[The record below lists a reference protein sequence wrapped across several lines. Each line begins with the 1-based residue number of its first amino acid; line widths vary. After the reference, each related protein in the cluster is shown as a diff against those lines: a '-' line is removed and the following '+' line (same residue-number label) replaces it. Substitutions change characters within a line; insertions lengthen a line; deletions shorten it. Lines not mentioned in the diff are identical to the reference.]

1 MTNPTLKTAGNRR
14 DWLLIVLCL
23 FTVTFFVYRDFEV
36 RMLYGYAV
44 LAMILGLHVL
54 CRLWQN
60 RAPGMDPLRMA
71 LLLLAAAVLVNFL
84 RPDSRHNSDTIS
96 FIISMVICC
105 GFVILSRPSERMGR
119 LALALCFAGAV
130 ALTGYIFFFENNPWY
145 FWNWF
150 MPKVSETAAAYT
162 SYYVPKGYSF
172 TLGGC
177 TQTDYTLFLGLAAC
191 GGYVTCGRKFDWKSA
206 VASLFGIFFLYS
218 ILIVGR
224 RGELLGAAACLAILV
239 LALCGKKQRRFL
251 IIGGIIAGVVGF
263 GAVVVLMS
271 LLPYYF
277 GIVDSP
283 TLALSINLLYTV
295 ALLWK
300 FRKYV
305 DLKLA
310 ALPTAI
316 YSVLAA
322 VMVHLIGDIEVR
334 ALAIALAVLLMALSV
349 YFLAFARR
357 IKVRGS
363 MALGIACSSVAGVT
377 GGLFGVGGPPMVL
390 YFLAAAKDHDTYMGC
405 LQFLFVVTGVVSLG
419 ARFGSGMF
427 RAELL
432 PYVAVGIAGTMA
444 GMWLGERICRRLNA
458 DAMRVATYIF
468 VGVSGLILLLQQL

>member
-1 MTNPTLKTAGNRR
+1 MAWLVVTLGA
-14 DWLLIVLCL
+14 
-23 FTVTFFVYRDFEV
+23 TV
-36 RMLYGYAV
+36 
-44 LAMILGLHVL
+44 
-54 CRLWQN
+54 
-60 RAPGMDPLRMA
+60 
-71 LLLLAAAVLVNFL
+71 
-84 RPDSRHNSDTIS
+84 
-96 FIISMVICC
+96 
-105 GFVILSRPSERMGR
+105 
-119 LALALCFAGAV
+119 AGAV
-130 ALTGYIFFFENNPWY
+130 
-145 FWNWF
+145 
-150 MPKVSETAAAYT
+150 
-162 SYYVPKGYSF
+162 
-172 TLGGC
+172 
-177 TQTDYTLFLGLAAC
+177 
-191 GGYVTCGRKFDWKSA
+191 
-206 VASLFGIFFLYS
+206 
-218 ILIVGR
+218 
-224 RGELLGAAACLAILV
+224 
-239 LALCGKKQRRFL
+239 QR
-251 IIGGIIAGVVGF
+251 ITGF

-283 TLALSINLLYTV
+283 TLALSINFLYTV

-322 VMVHLIGDIEVR
+322 VMVRLIGDIEMR

-349 YFLAFARR
+349 YFLVFARR

-363 MALGIACSSVAGVT
+363 MALGIVCSSVAGVT

-405 LQFLFVVTGVVSLG
+405 LQFLFVVTGIVSLG
-419 ARFGSGMF
+419 TRFGSGMF